1 MAAEDISRCAIEISH
16 KSKHPEG
23 SMAEKKIPSN
33 YFDMT
38 LDECRLVF
46 DTIDNLIIIDNQ
58 GIIKYFSPG
67 MFSMVEAYNK
77 RALPDVVS
85 GKHKNQKFIQRRHTG
100 GRHRLRYLHGWP
112 RAQGFSG

>member
-1 MAAEDISRCAIEISH
+1 MPAKADRIEDLYIAEKGNVS
-16 KSKHPEG
+16 

-58 GIIKYFSPG
+58 GIIKYFHLACFPWW
-67 MFSMVEAYNK
+67 
-77 RALPDVVS
+77 RPITS
-85 GKHKNQKFIQRRHTG
+85 GAAGCG
-100 GRHRLRYLHGWP
+100 GRKTH
-112 RAQGFSG
+112 